1 MGGCF
6 KLKEGFRLD
15 AWKKYFTQRVVKQ
28 WYRLARK
35 VVDYQIRWGPQ
46 QPGLMDGNP
55 VHGRVIWNRLYLMY
69 LLPQHML

>member
-35 VVDYQIRWGPQ
+35 VVDTPSLE
-46 QPGLMDGNP
+46 GLKTKLDGALSNL
-55 VHGRVIWNRLYLMY
+55 VLWMATLSMAEWFGIGCI
-69 LLPQHML
+69 